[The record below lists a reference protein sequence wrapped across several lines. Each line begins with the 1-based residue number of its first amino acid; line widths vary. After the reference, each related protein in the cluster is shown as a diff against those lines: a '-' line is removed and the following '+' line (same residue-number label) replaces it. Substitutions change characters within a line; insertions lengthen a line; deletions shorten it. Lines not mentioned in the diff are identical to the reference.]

1 MSKKSSTN
9 FVYSILFGLLI
20 LCLLLVVNHLD
31 FNINTKSISAFS
43 ILGAIIVYLLLTPK
57 SYNKIKYYFNELD
70 WADEVIKYYQSIP
83 SLYRKSFWISFGF
96 INLAF
101 LFHTINFMW
110 GATDWEAVRFNV
122 DNASAIKD
130 GNFTAF
136 TLQNILFGGKIL
148 PVINNL
154 WSFFGLSLSG
164 ILLAYYWNMP
174 KKTSTY
180 VITSLF
186 MAVTPY
192 TLSIMYFTQYTLG
205 NLWLP
210 AFIIGGL
217 ILSNKATQTLNRSYL
232 YNLLSISLFIIA
244 LGTYLPIINFFGIV
258 LLGKIFLNVIT
269 KGTSLRDNFFLYLQ
283 ALANFT
289 ASVLIYIFVI
299 LLLKL
304 NGNAISISNV
314 DFYDA
319 IQNIPSLIS
328 SMFTQFATTIPFV
341 DLSYKIIALIIV
353 ITSIFAVI
361 FKAPSTKA
369 SIKGLALIP
378 CILVSSKIS
387 YLFNADT
394 NSILHGY
401 NSFYSLPILY
411 TLMYATLIKLDGEYL
426 KRFAYTLAV
435 LLIFMSFVRISYG
448 LKVWKFGFDAE
459 TKLAE
464 RIITRM
470 EKMDNFNI
478 DKKYK
483 LLQIGSKSLRHK
495 YYIKKDSEQK
505 SPELLDLAYYDEK
518 ISKDAYNFFYQA
530 DFLSKNVT
538 IKEASQNEALKNFIL
553 KDARSWPDK
562 NSIFIHDDYIVF
574 VLDDKAL
581 YKAQQELS
589 K

>member
-244 LGTYLPIINFFGIV
+244 LGTYLPIINFFGVV

-387 YLFNADT
+387 YLFSVDT

-495 YYIKKDSEQK
+495 YYIKKDGEQK

>member
-1 MSKKSSTN
+1 MLKKSSTN
-9 FVYSILFGLLI
+9 FMYSILFGLLVF
-20 LCLLLVVNHLD
+20 CLLIVVNHLG
-31 FNINTKSISAFS
+31 FNIQTPSISALS
-43 ILGAIIVYLLLTPK
+43 ILGAIVSYLLLTPK
-57 SYNKIKYYFNELD
+57 SCQKIKYYFNEID
-70 WADEVIKYYQSIP
+70 WADEVVKFYQSIP
-83 SLYRKSFWISFGF
+83 SIYRKSFWISFGF

-110 GATDWEAVRFNV
+110 GANDWAAIRFNV
-122 DNASAIKD
+122 DNTTAIKD

-136 TLQNILFGGKIL
+136 VLQNLLFDGKIL

-154 WSFFGLSLSG
+154 WSFFGLALSG
-164 ILLAYYWNMP
+164 ILLAYYWDIP
-174 KKTSTY
+174 KKTSSY

-186 MAVTPY
+186 MTITPY

-205 NLWLP
+205 NLWIP
-210 AFIIGGL
+210 AFVIASL
-217 ILSNKATQTLNRSYL
+217 ILSNKATKTLNRCYI
-232 YNLLSISLFIIA
+232 YNLISISLLFIS
-244 LGTYLPIINFFGIV
+244 LGTYLPTINFFGVV
-258 LLGKIFLNVIT
+258 LFGKIFLNIIT
-269 KGTSLRDNFFLYLQ
+269 KGGSIKMNILSSLQ
-283 ALANFT
+283 TLANFT
-289 ASVLIYIFVI
+289 AAVLIYIFVI

-304 NGNAISISNV
+304 NNNALTISNV

-319 IQNIPSLIS
+319 IKNIPSLINA
-328 SMFTQFATTIPFV
+328 MFTQFATTIPFV

-353 ITSIFAVI
+353 ITCLFAII
-361 FKAPSTKA
+361 FKAPSTSA

-378 CILVSSKIS
+378 CILVLSKIS
-387 YLFNADT
+387 YLFNSDT
-394 NSILHGY
+394 NNILHGY

-411 TLMYATLIKLDGEYL
+411 TLMYATLIKIDTPYL

-478 DKKYK
+478 EKKYK
-483 LLQIGSKSLRHK
+483 LLQIGSQSLRHK
-495 YYIKKDSEQK
+495 YYIKKEGEQK
-505 SPELLDLAYYDEK
+505 SPELLDIAYYEEN
-518 ISKDAYNFFYQA
+518 ISSDAYNFFYQA
-530 DFLSKNVT
+530 DFLSKNASLS
-538 IKEASQNEALKNFIL
+538 EASENSEVKNFIL
-553 KDARSWPDK
+553 KNARPWPDK
-562 NSIFIHDDYIVF
+562 NSIFINDEYIVF

-581 YKAQQELS
+581 YQAQKELS